1 MTAYDIGAVATVAHR
16 GLAAR
21 SRAPVFALLTY
32 TGIAFLY
39 FGLRVVLRGDGAY
52 VGHGVD
58 PQIFIWSFGWWPHAL
73 LHGENPLVTH
83 AIWAPSGLNLT
94 WTTAV
99 PGLAILFAPVT
110 LLFGP
115 LVAYNVA
122 ANLMPALAAWTC
134 FLLCRRLTGSLWA
147 SFVGGY
153 LFGFSSY
160 MLGQQEGHMHMTSV
174 FLIPLIAIS
183 FLQRLRGEIG
193 SRRLALQFGALFLVQ
208 LLFSTELLLTV
219 SLAIIIALLVAYAAS
234 PQLRARIRAL
244 VFPLVG
250 AYLIVLVIASPFV
263 YYAAKGFERHSINA
277 PRSFTADFLN
287 LVLPTRLMFV
297 DWDRMWQIAEHFPGN
312 DSERDA
318 YIGLPTLILVAL
330 FARRRWRLPYVRVL
344 LLWLSI
350 ALLAEFGAELHVNG
364 HAVLPLPAALVDH
377 LPLLNNILPVRIA
390 LFASLITAVIV
401 ALVVASARSP
411 WTRVVLPV
419 LAVVAL
425 LPRPGS
431 HSWITV
437 AYQPRFITD
446 GIYRTCLA
454 RDETVVVLPFGGRG
468 DSMLWQAQS
477 DYWFRLAGGFMRPD
491 VPPPFNR
498 FRVVHPALAP
508 TTTASNVYRFARA
521 TGARAVIVDQR
532 HAGRWR
538 SVLGGH
544 PTSVGGVLIYPV
556 PGSGYARQSCR

>member
-1 MTAYDIGAVATVAHR
+1 MGAYETGAVATVAHR
-16 GLAAR
+16 RLAAR
-21 SRAPVFALLTY
+21 GRASALAVLAY
-32 TGIAFLY
+32 VGIAFLY

-83 AIWAPSGLNLT
+83 AIWAPEGLNLT

-99 PGLAILFAPVT
+99 PGLAVLFAPVT

-115 LVAYNVA
+115 LAGYNVA
-122 ANLMPALAAWTC
+122 ATLMPALAAWTC

-174 FLIPLIAIS
+174 FLIPLIALSIVRR
-183 FLQRLRGEIG
+183 LQGEITG
-193 SRRLALQFGALFLVQ
+193 RGLTLQLGALFLLQ
-208 LLFSTELLLTV
+208 LSFSTELLFTV
-219 SLAIIIALLVAYAAS
+219 SLAIVVALLVAYAAS

-244 VFPLVG
+244 VVPLAE
-250 AYLIVLVIASPFV
+250 AYLLVLVIASPFV
-263 YYAAKGFERHSINA
+263 YYAAKGFETHSITA
-277 PRSFTADFLN
+277 PRSYAADFLN
-287 LVLPTRLMFV
+287 FVLPTRLLLV

-312 DSERDA
+312 DSERGA
-318 YIGLPTLILVAL
+318 YIGLPVLVAVAL
-330 FARRRWRLPYVRVL
+330 FPKRQCRLPYTRLL
-344 LLWLSI
+344 LLWLDI
-350 ALLAEFGAELHVNG
+350 ALLVELGAELHVDG
-364 HAVLPLPAALVDH
+364 HSVLPLPAALVDH
-377 LPLLNNILPVRIA
+377 LPLLNNVLPVRIA

-419 LAVVAL
+419 LAIVAL

-437 AYQPRFITD
+437 ADQPRFITD
-446 GIYRTCLA
+446 GLYRTCLD
-454 RDETVVVLPFGGRG
+454 RGETVVVLPFGPTG

-491 VPPPFNR
+491 VPP
-498 FRVVHPALAP
+498 
-508 TTTASNVYRFARA
+508 
-521 TGARAVIVDQR
+521 
-532 HAGRWR
+532 
-538 SVLGGH
+538 
-544 PTSVGGVLIYPV
+544 
-556 PGSGYARQSCR
+556 